1 MFKGTIDGI
10 ANQQVDMNGLILRM
24 IFQRVGVGLLTLF
37 IVCALVFF
45 MSSLLP
51 GDAAQMALGQAA
63 TPETV
68 AALRLQLGLD
78 QPAILRFFSW
88 LWNFMTGNF
97 GVSYASGLP
106 VADIV
111 APRIPNSLML
121 AAAATAVS
129 VPIALILGIVAA
141 MHRGSRLDRTIGVG
155 TMSVVAVPEFLVA
168 TLAVLIFAVK
178 LRWMSALS
186 LGGDMSSI
194 SGFFKAYGLPVLTLC
209 CVVVAQMAR
218 MTRAALINQLDSAY
232 VEMGVLKGLKPTRIV
247 LRHALPNAIGPI
259 VNAMAL
265 SLSYLLGGVIIV
277 ETIFSYPGL
286 ASTLVDAV
294 SNRDLPVV
302 QFCVLF
308 FSACYLLLLLI
319 ADIFTIVFNP
329 KLR

>member
-1 MFKGTIDGI
+1 
-10 ANQQVDMNGLILRM
+10 MNSLILRM
-24 IFQRVGVGLLTLF
+24 IGRRVGVGLITLF

-45 MSSLLP
+45 MSNMLP

-68 AALRLQLGLD
+68 AALRQQFGLD
-78 QPAILRFFSW
+78 QPALLRFFIW
-88 LWNFMTGNF
+88 LGDLVTGNF
-97 GVSYASGLP
+97 GISYAGGVP
-106 VADIV
+106 VKDIV
-111 APRIPNSLML
+111 MARIPNSLML
-121 AAAATAVS
+121 AAAATVTS
-129 VPIALILGIVAA
+129 VPIALVLGIVSA
-141 MHRGSRLDRTIGVG
+141 MYRGTRLDRVIGIA

-168 TLAVLIFAVK
+168 TLAVLLFAVK
-178 LRWMSALS
+178 LHWMSALS
-186 LGGDMSSI
+186 LGTNTSSVT
-194 SGFFKAYGLPVLTLC
+194 GFFKAYSLPVLVLC

-218 MTRAALINQLDSAY
+218 MTRAALINQLDAAY
-232 VEMGVLKGLKPTRIV
+232 VEMTVLKGLKPARTV

-294 SNRDLPVV
+294 SNRDLPIV

>member
-1 MFKGTIDGI
+1 
-10 ANQQVDMNGLILRM
+10 MNGLVLRM
-24 IFQRVGVGLLTLF
+24 ICRRIGIGCLTLF
-37 IVCALVFF
+37 IVCAVVFF
-45 MSSLLP
+45 MSSMLP

-68 AALRLQLGLD
+68 AALRTQLGLD
-78 QPAILRFFSW
+78 QPLVLRFLTW
-88 LWNFMTGNF
+88 LGHFVTGNF
-97 GVSYASGLP
+97 GISYAGGMP
-106 VADIV
+106 VKDIV

-121 AAAATAVS
+121 AAAATATS
-129 VPIALILGIVAA
+129 VPIALFLGIVSA
-141 MHRGSRLDRTIGVG
+141 MYRGTRLDRVIGIG
-155 TMSVVAVPEFLVA
+155 TMSIVAVPEFLVA
-168 TLAVLIFAVK
+168 TLAVLVFAVK
-178 LRWMSALS
+178 LRWMSSLS
-186 LGGDMSSI
+186 LGADLSTVA
-194 SGFFKAYGLPVLTLC
+194 GFFKAYGLPVLVLC

-218 MTRAALINQLDSAY
+218 MTRAALINQLDAAY
-232 VEMGVLKGLKPTRIV
+232 VEMGVIKGLRPTRIV

-259 VNAMAL
+259 ANAMAL

>member
-1 MFKGTIDGI
+1 
-10 ANQQVDMNGLILRM
+10 MNGRILLM
-24 IFQRVGVGLLTLF
+24 IGRRIGIGLVTLL

-45 MSSLLP
+45 MSNMLP

-68 AALRLQLGLD
+68 AALRKQLGLD
-78 QPAILRFFSW
+78 EPALLRFFIW
-88 LWNFMTGNF
+88 LSNLVTGNF
-97 GVSYASGLP
+97 GISYAGGVP
-106 VADIV
+106 VKDIV
-111 APRIPNSLML
+111 MSRIPNSLML
-121 AAAATAVS
+121 AAAATATS
-129 VPIALILGIVAA
+129 VPIALVLGIVAA
-141 MHRGSRLDRTIGVG
+141 MYRGSTLDRVIGIV

-178 LRWMSALS
+178 LHWMSALS
-186 LGGDMSSI
+186 LGADTSSVI
-194 SGFFKAYGLPVLTLC
+194 GFFKAYGLPVMVLC

-218 MTRAALINQLDSAY
+218 MTRAALINQLDAPY
-232 VEMGVLKGLKPTRIV
+232 VEMTVLKGIRPTRTV

-294 SNRDLPVV
+294 SNRDIPIV

>member
-1 MFKGTIDGI
+1 
-10 ANQQVDMNGLILRM
+10 MNGLILRM
-24 IFQRVGVGLLTLF
+24 ICRRIGIGLITLF

-68 AALRLQLGLD
+68 AALRTQLGLD
-78 QPAILRFFSW
+78 QPAVLRFFTW
-88 LWNFMTGNF
+88 LGNFVTGNF
-97 GVSYASGLP
+97 GNSYAGGVS
-106 VADIV
+106 VKAIV
-111 APRIPNSLML
+111 TPRIPNSLML
-121 AAAATAVS
+121 AAAATATS
-129 VPIALILGIVAA
+129 VPIAIVLGILAA
-141 MHRGSRLDRTIGVG
+141 MHRGSRLDRIIGIG
-155 TMSVVAVPEFLVA
+155 TMSIVAVPEFLVA
-168 TLAVLIFAVK
+168 TIAVLIFAVK

-186 LGGDMSSI
+186 LGADVSTI
-194 SGFFKAYGLPVLTLC
+194 AGFFKAYGLPVLVLC

-218 MTRAALINQLDSAY
+218 MTRAALINQLDAAY
-232 VEMGVLKGLKPTRIV
+232 VEMSVLKGLKPTRIV

-319 ADIFTIVFNP
+319 ADIFTIIFNP

>member
-1 MFKGTIDGI
+1 
-10 ANQQVDMNGLILRM
+10 MNFLVLRM
-24 IFQRVGVGLLTLF
+24 IARRVGIGLVTLF

-68 AALRLQLGLD
+68 AALRKQLGLD
-78 QPAILRFFSW
+78 EPAVLRFFIW
-88 LWNFMTGNF
+88 VGNLVTGDF
-97 GVSYASGLP
+97 GISYAGGIP
-106 VADIV
+106 VRDIV
-111 APRIPNSLML
+111 MPRIPNSLML
-121 AAAATAVS
+121 AAAATATS
-129 VPIALILGIVAA
+129 VPIALVLGVVCA
-141 MHRGSRLDRTIGVG
+141 MYRGTRLDRTIGVV

-168 TLAVLIFAVK
+168 TLAVLVFAVK
-178 LRWMSALS
+178 LHWMSALS
-186 LGGDMSSI
+186 LGADTSTVA
-194 SGFFKAYGLPVLTLC
+194 GFFKAYGLPVLTLC

-218 MTRAALINQLDSAY
+218 MTRAALINQLDAPY
-232 VEMGVLKGLKPTRIV
+232 VEMAVLKGLRPTRIV
-247 LRHALPNAIGPI
+247 LRHAIPNAVGPI

-265 SLSYLLGGVIIV
+265 SLSYLLGGVVIV

-319 ADIFTIVFNP
+319 ADICTIVFNP
-329 KLR
+329 RLRSS

>member
-1 MFKGTIDGI
+1 
-10 ANQQVDMNGLILRM
+10 MNGRILLM
-24 IFQRVGVGLLTLF
+24 IGQRVGIGLVTLF

-45 MSSLLP
+45 MSNLLP

-68 AALRLQLGLD
+68 AALRKQLGLD
-78 QPAILRFFSW
+78 DPAVLRFFIW
-88 LWNFMTGNF
+88 LGNLATGNF
-97 GVSYASGLP
+97 GISYAGGVP
-106 VADIV
+106 VKDIV
-111 APRIPNSLML
+111 LSRIPKSLTL
-121 AAAATAVS
+121 AAAATATS
-129 VPIALILGIVAA
+129 VPIALVLGIVAA
-141 MHRGSRLDRTIGVG
+141 MYRGSLLDRAIGIA

-178 LRWMSALS
+178 LHWMSALS
-186 LGGDMSSI
+186 LGADTTSVI
-194 SGFFKAYGLPVLTLC
+194 GFFKAYGLPVVVLC

-218 MTRAALINQLDSAY
+218 MTRAALINQLDAPY
-232 VEMGVLKGLKPTRIV
+232 IEMTVLKGIRPTRVV

-294 SNRDLPVV
+294 SNRDLPIV

-308 FSACYLLLLLI
+308 FSTCYLLLLLI
-319 ADIFTIVFNP
+319 ADICTIVFNP
-329 KLR
+329 RLR

>member
-1 MFKGTIDGI
+1 
-10 ANQQVDMNGLILRM
+10 MNGLVLRM
-24 IFQRVGVGLLTLF
+24 ICRRIGIGCLTLF
-37 IVCALVFF
+37 IVCAVVFF
-45 MSSLLP
+45 MSSMLP

-68 AALRLQLGLD
+68 AALRTQLGLD
-78 QPAILRFFSW
+78 QPLVLRFFTW
-88 LWNFMTGNF
+88 LGHFVTGNF
-97 GVSYASGLP
+97 GISYAGGMP
-106 VADIV
+106 VKDIV

-121 AAAATAVS
+121 AAAATATS
-129 VPIALILGIVAA
+129 VPIALFLGIVSA
-141 MHRGSRLDRTIGVG
+141 MYRGTRLDRVIGIG
-155 TMSVVAVPEFLVA
+155 TMSIVAVPEFLVA
-168 TLAVLIFAVK
+168 TLAVLVFAVK
-178 LRWMSALS
+178 LRWMSSLS
-186 LGGDMSSI
+186 LGADLSTVA
-194 SGFFKAYGLPVLTLC
+194 GFFKAYGLPVLVLC

-218 MTRAALINQLDSAY
+218 MTRAALINQLDAAY
-232 VEMGVLKGLKPTRIV
+232 VEMGVIKGLRPTRIV

-259 VNAMAL
+259 ANAMAL